1 MERAKKIPFLCAV
14 FLIVFV
20 STIRLSA
27 DILIASADTI
37 RRLTKRIGRKFI
49 EIDQKSEKIPRKIHF
64 PQDFD

>member
-1 MERAKKIPFLCAV
+1 MARKSSSRGETEQSRLPV
-14 FLIVFV
+14 R
-20 STIRLSA
+20 TIRLTA

-37 RRLTKRIGRKFI
+37 RRPTKRIGRKFI